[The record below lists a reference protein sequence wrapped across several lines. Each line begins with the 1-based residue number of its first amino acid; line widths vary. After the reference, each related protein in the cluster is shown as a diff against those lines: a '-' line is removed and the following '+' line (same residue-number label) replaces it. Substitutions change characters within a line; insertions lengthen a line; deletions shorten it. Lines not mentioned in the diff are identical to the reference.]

1 MVGDFERIEYLQS
14 DSVFRVWPSEYSNA
28 CVVFVHGFLGN
39 ALSTW
44 GNLPTLL
51 QGSAFAR
58 NKDIICY
65 SYKTGLLSFRGRE
78 TSACIDNLVAFCE
91 TFLSKYNRV
100 YFVTH
105 SLGSVITLGSI
116 PVLFEANTIWSR
128 RIRGVIVLAPALWGS
143 KIADGCAIVQNIAW
157 RTILG
162 MRFVSLSKL
171 ILELRSSSKILRDI
185 RERWISYRTKVGT
198 NCTIISG
205 TLDNIVSRNLDDV
218 KAMGLRSL
226 SAEASH
232 RSISKTKTLS
242 DALYVTILDALY
254 RFDGGNYSDRRQL
267 ILQTVYDSKKE
278 DWEYDDEM
286 AEFVYL
292 PNFDIRIN
300 CNGDDSL
307 AGKFRE
313 PWTDR
318 FPDQKAR
325 REVVNIKYKGLTIKK
340 STMVA
345 TDGFRYL
352 LPIPLSAAD
361 LRISRR
367 QYNLAKIMEDRGFYR
382 NLDQGL
388 GLAGFRVDDS
398 LPDDTGGL

>member
-1 MVGDFERIEYLQS
+1 MVVDFERIEYLQS

-116 PVLFEANTIWSR
+116 PVLFETNTKWSR

-143 KIADGCAIVQNIAW
+143 KVADGCAIVQNIAW

-171 ILELRSSSKILRDI
+171 ILELRSSSRILRDI

-226 SAEASH
+226 SAGASH

-292 PNFDIRIN
+292 PNFDTRIRMVE
-300 CNGDDSL
+300 SQH
-307 AGKFRE
+307 FTE
-313 PWTDR
+313 PWSER
-318 FPDQKAR
+318 FADPVAHM
-325 REVVNIKYKGLTIKK
+325 EHFIITYKGLTIKK
-340 STMVA
+340 FSMVA
-345 TDGFRYL
+345 VDGHRYI
-352 LPIPLSAAD
+352 IPLPVSRDD
-361 LRISRR
+361 LRISSR
-367 QYNLAKIMEDRGFYR
+367 QYNLAKIMESRGMYD
-382 NLDQGL
+382 NLELGL
-388 GLAGFRVDDS
+388 GMAHITVDSD
-398 LPDDTGGL
+398 LPDNSGDL